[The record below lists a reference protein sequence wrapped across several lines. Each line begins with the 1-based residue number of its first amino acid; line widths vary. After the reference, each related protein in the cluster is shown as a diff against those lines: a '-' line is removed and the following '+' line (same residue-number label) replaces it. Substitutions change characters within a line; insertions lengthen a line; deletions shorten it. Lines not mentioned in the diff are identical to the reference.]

1 MSPRNIAAI
10 VQKEWR
16 HYFGSPIAWVALF
29 VWTILFGFFFNFAFS
44 FYLQYSMQTAQQ
56 AMEMGGGGTKMSLA
70 EMLIRP
76 VLQNMSVV
84 GLFILPMLTMRL
96 LAEEKRQGTIE
107 LLSTSPLTDWEIVL
121 GKFLGALGLY
131 ALMILAGLVNVGLL
145 WFYAPSPPEW
155 KVVGAAAL
163 ALFLVGASFISLG
176 LFLSS
181 LTKNQIIAGSLG
193 FGLALIFWILSWF
206 EQPTADAFTKVVAY
220 LGITNHM
227 EDMSKGIIDTKDL
240 VFYLSFIAFGLFC
253 TQQSL
258 ESQRWRA

>member
-1 MSPRNIAAI
+1 M
-10 VQKEWR
+10 
-16 HYFGSPIAWVALF
+16 
-29 VWTILFGFFFNFAFS
+29 
-44 FYLQYSMQTAQQ
+44 
-56 AMEMGGGGTKMSLA
+56 
-70 EMLIRP
+70 
-76 VLQNMSVV
+76 
-84 GLFILPMLTMRL
+84 
-96 LAEEKRQGTIE
+96 
-107 LLSTSPLTDWEIVL
+107 L

-131 ALMILAGLVNVGLL
+131 ALMIAAGLLNVGLL
-145 WFYAPSPPEW
+145 WFYAPTPPEW
-155 KVVGAAAL
+155 KVVACAAL

-206 EQPTADAFTKVVAY
+206 EQPTADAFTKLVAY

-227 EDMSKGIIDTKDL
+227 EDMAKGVIDTKDL
-240 VFYLSFIAFGLFC
+240 VFYLSFIVFGLFL